1 MKKLAV
7 AIALAF
13 PLAVA
18 GVAAAADPVIAAATV
33 DRATITVGDP
43 AFLTVY
49 ADAEVGHQVGDPKIA
64 HTVGDLE
71 VLEVLP
77 SGRATRAGGISRWT
91 FRYRITAWVVGD
103 LAVPPIEVPYS
114 GPNGTSGVAMTV
126 PLVLQVTSVIRDGED
141 TSDVKPLKPQLDLP
155 EALAARL
162 SRIALFIVAA
172 AAFTALAGFIF
183 WMLLRR
189 REQVAA
195 AERLTPVQRALRE
208 LDALA
213 EQRLPE
219 KGKTA
224 EHYELLTA
232 SLRRYAVQRFGIEP
246 GRTSRE
252 LRVALE
258 RAGVD
263 RTQAGAIY
271 EILREGDEVRFR
283 HAIPYPAHAQNAV
296 RSALEV
302 VRRAATAEEYDVVY
316 ERRPSA
322 LTSELAT
329 LGLDRTDPR
338 TLPLVLTV
346 PGTFLRDPAPS
357 PDGRRIAF
365 TMAWSPVGAGFG
377 ESRLDGDVYVAN
389 HDGTGLRRLTTAP
402 GLDDQPAWS
411 PTGAASRSG
420 A

>member
-1 MKKLAV
+1 LKKHVLTLALLFPTV
-7 AIALAF
+7 AAS
-13 PLAVA
+13 
-18 GVAAAADPVIAAATV
+18 VAAAADPVIAAAAL

-43 AFLTVY
+43 AFLTLY
-49 ADAEVGHQVGDPKIA
+49 ADAEVGYQVGDPRIA

-77 SGRATRAGGISRWT
+77 SGRSTRAGGIARWT
-91 FRYRITAWVVGD
+91 FRYRVTAWVVGD
-103 LAVPPIEVPYS
+103 LAVPPIEIPYS
-114 GPNGTSGVAMTV
+114 GPNGTSGVALTAPLALRVSTV
-126 PLVLQVTSVIRDGED
+126 IQDGED

-162 SRIALFIVAA
+162 SRIALFVVAA

-189 REQVAA
+189 HDKVTA

-232 SLRRYAVQRFGIEP
+232 SLRRYAVQRFGVEP

-252 LRVALE
+252 LRAALE

-296 RSALEV
+296 RAALEV
-302 VRRAATAEEYDVVY
+302 VRRAATAEEY
-316 ERRPSA
+316 EIAA
-322 LTSELAT
+322 L
-329 LGLDRTDPR
+329 
-338 TLPLVLTV
+338 
-346 PGTFLRDPAPS
+346 
-357 PDGRRIAF
+357 
-365 TMAWSPVGAGFG
+365 
-377 ESRLDGDVYVAN
+377 
-389 HDGTGLRRLTTAP
+389 
-402 GLDDQPAWS
+402 
-411 PTGAASRSG
+411 RSH
-420 A
+420 

>member
-1 MKKLAV
+1 MRRLAV
-7 AIALAF
+7 ALALAF

-18 GVAAAADPVIAAATV
+18 TVAAAADPVNAAATL

-49 ADAEVGHQVGDPKIA
+49 ADAEAGYQVADPTIA
-64 HTVGDLE
+64 HTVGSLE

-77 SGRATRAGGISRWT
+77 SGRSTRPGGTQRWT

-103 LAVPPIEVPYS
+103 LDVPPIEIPYN
-114 GPNGTSGVAMTV
+114 GPSGVTGLAVTAA
-126 PLVLQVTSVIRDGED
+126 LVLHVATVIKDGED

-155 EALAARL
+155 EAFASKLG
-162 SRIALFIVAA
+162 RIALGVAAA
-172 AAFTALAGFIF
+172 AAFTALAGVIF

-189 REQVAA
+189 RDHIPA
-195 AERLTPVQRALRE
+195 AERLTPVQRTLRE

-213 EQRLPE
+213 DQHLPE

-252 LRVALE
+252 LRAALE

-283 HAIPYPAHAQNAV
+283 HALPYPAHAQNAV
-296 RSALEV
+296 RAALDV
-302 VRRAATAEEYDVVY
+302 VRRAATAEEY
-316 ERRPSA
+316 EIAALRP
-322 LTSELAT
+322 
-329 LGLDRTDPR
+329 
-338 TLPLVLTV
+338 
-346 PGTFLRDPAPS
+346 
-357 PDGRRIAF
+357 
-365 TMAWSPVGAGFG
+365 
-377 ESRLDGDVYVAN
+377 
-389 HDGTGLRRLTTAP
+389 
-402 GLDDQPAWS
+402 Q
-411 PTGAASRSG
+411 
-420 A
+420 

>member
-7 AIALAF
+7 ALALLF
-13 PLAVA
+13 SLAVA
-18 GVAAAADPVIAAATV
+18 GVAAAADPVIAAATL
-33 DRATITVGDP
+33 DRAMITIGDG
-43 AFLTVY
+43 AYLTVY
-49 ADAEVGHQVGDPKIA
+49 ADAEVGYQVGDPNIA

-77 SGRATRAGGISRWT
+77 SGRATRAGGIARWT
-91 FRYRITAWVVGD
+91 FRYRVTAWVVGD
-103 LAVPPIEVPYS
+103 HAVPPIEIPYI

-126 PLVLQVTSVIRDGED
+126 PLALNVASVIRDGED

-155 EALAARL
+155 EAFAARL
-162 SRIALFIVAA
+162 SRIALFVVAA
-172 AAFTALAGFIF
+172 VAFTALAGFIF

-232 SLRRYAVQRFGIEP
+232 SLRRYAVQRFGVEP

-252 LRVALE
+252 LRAALE

-296 RSALEV
+296 RAALEV
-302 VRRAATAEEYDVVY
+302 VRRAATAEEY
-316 ERRPSA
+316 EIAALRP
-322 LTSELAT
+322 
-329 LGLDRTDPR
+329 
-338 TLPLVLTV
+338 
-346 PGTFLRDPAPS
+346 
-357 PDGRRIAF
+357 
-365 TMAWSPVGAGFG
+365 
-377 ESRLDGDVYVAN
+377 
-389 HDGTGLRRLTTAP
+389 
-402 GLDDQPAWS
+402 Q
-411 PTGAASRSG
+411 
-420 A
+420 